1 MAYEVV
7 GVTPPG
13 AGSFRNQ
20 QLHPSLDMGG
30 PIDVF
35 MPIRFTPWQLQ
46 SDLADEFVGIARLKP
61 GITLGQARAELD
73 STLTS
78 IPEYQAAFAIL
89 KVRVDLQELQAV
101 VVRDARS
108 GLLLLLLSVG
118 LVLLIACVNV
128 ANLSLVRSTQRVRE
142 LAVRVALGAS
152 RGALIRYSLA
162 ESFLV
167 AVAGTIT
174 GSILSRWITDVALSR
189 APILPRADEIAAD
202 TVVLC
207 FAIAICILTTILFGT
222 LPAWRASRVDPME
235 ALSAGSR
242 GNTDSSRGG
251 RIRASLIAAEVAL
264 GAVLVIGSG
273 LLLRSFHQ
281 VMNVP
286 RGFDGHDVLISLL
299 KLPTDRYPWVE
310 KQASFF
316 RRLRDDLSS
325 VPGVLQVPA
334 NTRPPRLDEAIY
346 PVFEEDSAKP
356 LNELTSASWPNVSS
370 NYFDV
375 MKIPVRAGRL
385 FRDEGETDKVAVVSE
400 SAARRM
406 WPGQDPIG
414 KRVRKSIEAADDY
427 SRVVGVVG
435 DVLSSA
441 LDRVSTPAVYR
452 PYTQRGGR
460 PSAAY
465 VVIEASVPPAALAT
479 PFRKAITRLDP
490 DVPVLELLPMPA
502 VIAGSVQMRRFQT
515 WLLTAFALVAVLL
528 AAIGIYGIVAYSIV
542 QRRKE
547 IGIRVALGANPK
559 KVSQFVFR
567 NGLAPV
573 VCGLVAG
580 LVAALLFSRLLAS
593 LLFSGECI
601 RPVTFLVTP
610 LLLVLAA
617 SVPCWLI
624 ARKASRIHPIDALR
638 TE

>member
-1 MAYEVV
+1 
-7 GVTPPG
+7 
-13 AGSFRNQ
+13 
-20 QLHPSLDMGG
+20 
-30 PIDVF
+30 
-35 MPIRFTPWQLQ
+35 
-46 SDLADEFVGIARLKP
+46 
-61 GITLGQARAELD
+61 
-73 STLTS
+73 
-78 IPEYQAAFAIL
+78 
-89 KVRVDLQELQAV
+89 
-101 VVRDARS
+101 
-108 GLLLLLLSVG
+108 
-118 LVLLIACVNV
+118 
-128 ANLSLVRSTQRVRE
+128 
-142 LAVRVALGAS
+142 
-152 RGALIRYSLA
+152 
-162 ESFLV
+162 
-167 AVAGTIT
+167 
-174 GSILSRWITDVALSR
+174 
-189 APILPRADEIAAD
+189 
-202 TVVLC
+202 
-207 FAIAICILTTILFGT
+207 
-222 LPAWRASRVDPME
+222 
-235 ALSAGSR
+235 
-242 GNTDSSRGG
+242 
-251 RIRASLIAAEVAL
+251 
-264 GAVLVIGSG
+264 
-273 LLLRSFHQ
+273 
-281 VMNVP
+281 MNVP

-299 KLPTDRYPWVE
+299 KLPTDRYPSVE

-334 NTRPPRLDEAIY
+334 NTRPPLLDEAIY

-515 WLLTAFALVAVLL
+515 WLLTAFAL
-528 AAIGIYGIVAYSIV
+528 
-542 QRRKE
+542 
-547 IGIRVALGANPK
+547 
-559 KVSQFVFR
+559 
-567 NGLAPV
+567 
-573 VCGLVAG
+573 
-580 LVAALLFSRLLAS
+580 
-593 LLFSGECI
+593 
-601 RPVTFLVTP
+601 
-610 LLLVLAA
+610 
-617 SVPCWLI
+617 
-624 ARKASRIHPIDALR
+624 
-638 TE
+638 